1 MKTQTAL
8 SPHRFTLFALI
19 LSAAVLLAACSPAAA
34 STPGGSTDGPLPT
47 TPPPASSGDPGRLTP
62 DAVILELAYEPTFF
76 RIESSYVYGRP
87 PVFALLAD
95 GRLIYTQEGATV
107 EDESI
112 MIAQLTPAEVSALM
126 QKVTDMGIGR
136 LESYTDFC
144 KPSSG
149 GEQMCIADAAYTIL
163 RIRTEA
169 DGMKEVKI
177 YADFANDPDAFAAIT
192 AYLSGYTHPA
202 AEEYVPT
209 LAALFLSEN
218 MGEAPASVV
227 EWPLD
232 PALLQFPQNDLH
244 LWAMTLGGQALSQYL
259 AAVEHNVGDAF
270 VQVDGKVF
278 RAYLVPWLP
287 ADDYSEQLLTD
298 FVDG

>member
-1 MKTQTAL
+1 METKIAL
-8 SPHRFTLFALI
+8 THERFTLFALL
-19 LSAAVLLAACSPAAA
+19 LSAALLLAACSSAVA
-34 STPGGSTDGPLPT
+34 STPGGSTGGPIPT
-47 TPPPASSGDPGRLTP
+47 TPPPAPTADPGRLTP
-62 DAVILELAYEPTFF
+62 AAVILELAYEPTFF

-95 GRLIYTQEGATV
+95 GRLIYTQEGASY

-112 MIAQLTPAEVSALM
+112 MIAHLTPAEVSALM
-126 QKVTDMGIGR
+126 QKVTDLGLGR

-144 KPSSG
+144 KPSSAG
-149 GEQMCIADAAYTIL
+149 DQVCIADAAYTIL
-163 RIRTEA
+163 RFRTDA
-169 DGMKEVKI
+169 DGLKEVRI
-177 YADFANDPDAFAAIT
+177 YADFANDPEAFSAIT

-218 MGEAPASVV
+218 MGEAPASLI

-232 PALLQFPQNDLH
+232 PALLQFPANDMN
-244 LWAMTLGGQALSQYL
+244 LWAMTLGGQALSTYL
-259 AAVEHNVGDAF
+259 AATGHNVGDAF

-287 ADDYSEQLLTD
+287 ADDYSAQLLAD